1 MYYVR
6 SSIIIRLAC
15 RQPLITISKRRMW
28 KCRDKVKTF
37 FFFSFFFWYSPEC
50 VYEFL
55 NLARDLIRGRCDV
68 QYTVAVKQW
77 GVTIDARGA
86 RGDAIEDA
94 EVRLLKLVA
103 VPRFQS

>member
-1 MYYVR
+1 M
-6 SSIIIRLAC
+6 
-15 RQPLITISKRRMW
+15 
-28 KCRDKVKTF
+28 
-37 FFFSFFFWYSPEC
+37 
-50 VYEFL
+50 